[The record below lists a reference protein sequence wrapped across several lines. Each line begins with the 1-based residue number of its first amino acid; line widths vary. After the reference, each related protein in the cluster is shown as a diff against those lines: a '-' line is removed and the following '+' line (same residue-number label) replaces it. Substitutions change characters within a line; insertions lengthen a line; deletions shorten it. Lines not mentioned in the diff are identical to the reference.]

1 LFRQIF
7 HAHLLLDLID
17 MKRFEFEA
25 RKDVA
30 QVYNFVLRQK
40 KVQAV
45 EYVKQHPAILRA
57 LVDGYNDPEIALSCG
72 SILREVIRHEELNEL
87 LLNDPNMFDLF
98 FEYVQLS
105 TFDVASDAFATF
117 KVRKDDAQHMN
128 ERAGREL
135 RFCHSVPGGQI
146 PRLGGNGLHPVCPLR
161 RALVPCSAFSCPT
174 PFLLVCIAA
183 AFPSSVSHPSL
194 LLFLPSCS

>member
-1 LFRQIF
+1 MLYGDAENEPKEADMNKLVEEIF
-7 HAHLLLDLID
+7 HTNLLLELIN

-45 EYVKQHPAILRA
+45 EYVKAHPEILRM
-57 LVDGYNDPEIALSCG
+57 LVDGYNDPEIALNSG

-87 LLNDPNMFDLF
+87 LLNDPHMFDAF

-117 KVRKDDAQHMN
+117 KVR
-128 ERAGREL
+128 
-135 RFCHSVPGGQI
+135 
-146 PRLGGNGLHPVCPLR
+146 
-161 RALVPCSAFSCPT
+161 
-174 PFLLVCIAA
+174 
-183 AFPSSVSHPSL
+183 
-194 LLFLPSCS
+194 

>member
-1 LFRQIF
+1 MLEMQRGGVGAIGREPDFPSFSSLALQSIEKISSNLSSMKFMLYGDAENEPKEADMNKLVEEIF
-7 HAHLLLDLID
+7 HTNLLLELIN

-40 KVQAV
+40 KPQAV
-45 EYVKQHPAILRA
+45 DYVKAHPQILRM
-57 LVDGYNDPEIALSCG
+57 LVDGYNDPEIALNSG

-87 LLNDPNMFDLF
+87 LLNDPHMFDAF

-117 KVRKDDAQHMN
+117 KVRRQ
-128 ERAGREL
+128 RQGR
-135 RFCHSVPGGQI
+135 G
-146 PRLGGNGLHPVCPLR
+146 
-161 RALVPCSAFSCPT
+161 
-174 PFLLVCIAA
+174 
-183 AFPSSVSHPSL
+183 
-194 LLFLPSCS
+194 